1 MGREGGWKL
10 NKYVIKRKEEKN
22 RDTELLLIFPTF
34 YRNFRYILLSNL
46 PSEGGKCLILNRFMY
61 IITSH
66 KH

>member
-10 NKYVIKRKEEKN
+10 NKYVIKRKEKKQGHRIVIN
-22 RDTELLLIFPTF
+22 FPTF